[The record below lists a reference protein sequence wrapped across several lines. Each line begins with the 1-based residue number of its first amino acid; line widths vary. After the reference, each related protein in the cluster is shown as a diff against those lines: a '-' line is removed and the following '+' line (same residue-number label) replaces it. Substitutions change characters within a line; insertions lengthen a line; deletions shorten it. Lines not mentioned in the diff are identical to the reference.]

1 MQVYDV
7 TSFLALHPGGGQL
20 VVDAAAQ
27 AWSCKADDKSLQKD
41 MYIYVYIYIYI
52 IHCAHWIFSEF
63 LCVHTSF
70 RSNLCITSTCIQ
82 DSTSLFERTHGEGL
96 RCSRMMSL

>member
-27 AWSCKADDKSLQKD
+27 AWSCKADVNILQKD
-41 MYIYVYIYIYI
+41 HVYILIIIYIYNYVI
-52 IHCAHWIFSEF
+52 IYT
-63 LCVHTSF
+63 LCT
-70 RSNLCITSTCIQ
+70 LDI
-82 DSTSLFERTHGEGL
+82 L
-96 RCSRMMSL
+96 

>member
-27 AWSCKADDKSLQKD
+27 ACSCKPDVNTLQKD
-41 MYIYVYIYIYI
+41 MICVYIYILIIYI
-52 IHCAHWIFSEF
+52 SLYIHCAHWIFSEF

-70 RSNLCITSTCIQ
+70 RSNLCINRILLH
-82 DSTSLFERTHGEGL
+82 SLREHMEKD
-96 RCSRMMSL
+96 

>member
-27 AWSCKADDKSLQKD
+27 ATWSCKPVDL
-41 MYIYVYIYIYI
+41 
-52 IHCAHWIFSEF
+52 CFSFF
-63 LCVHTSF
+63 LCKRHFVVTFALF
-70 RSNLCITSTCIQ
+70 RLAYRILLH
-82 DSTSLFERTHGEGL
+82 SLREHMEKD
-96 RCSRMMSL
+96 

>member
-27 AWSCKADDKSLQKD
+27 AWSCKPDVNTLQKD
-41 MYIYVYIYIYI
+41 MICVYIYINYI
-52 IHCAHWIFSEF
+52 YHYIYI
-63 LCVHTSF
+63 VHIGYSLSF
-70 RSNLCITSTCIQ
+70 FVCTRHFGVTFVSTGFYF
-82 DSTSLFERTHGEGL
+82 TL
-96 RCSRMMSL
+96 